1 MAIKI
6 SNLQQISDQYAI
18 SNFIYSDLHLDIT
31 RKSKFLAELNSSIER
46 VDIRLDYDE
55 SAIKNSLR
63 NLFNTRPGQ
72 RILFPEYGLDLN
84 TILFEPITD
93 SNARLLGE
101 KIVNVIAIYE
111 PRVRVKSCNVDTF
124 PDDQKYEVNLV
135 IEFPVFNTIETI
147 NTTLDTKMQSFVFIG
162 SQRNN

>member
-1 MAIKI
+1 VAIKI

-18 SNFIYSDLHLDIT
+18 SNFVYSDLHLDVT
-31 RKSKFLAELNSSIER
+31 RRSNFIAEINSTIER

-72 RILFPEYGLDLN
+72 RILFPEYGLDLYRL
-84 TILFEPITD
+84 LFEPITD

-101 KIVNVIAIYE
+101 KIVSAVTRYE
-111 PRVRVKSCNVDTF
+111 PRVRVLECGVNTY
-124 PDDQKYEVNLV
+124 PDDLEYQVNLV
-135 IEFPVFNTIETI
+135 LEFPLFNTTQTL
-147 NTTLDTKMQSFVFIG
+147 NTTLDMKSQSFIFID
-162 SQRNN
+162 SPRNT